1 MMLAALPLAAIA
13 TTTAASA
20 AAAGALSCNGSVIY
34 SVERG
39 SSASSTGTLNALTTG
54 TVGGSSVTATAIS
67 SIPAGG
73 NANALGI
80 TFGGTGAYLVD
91 QTTSSVNSAR
101 IHYYAAATGSWSTF
115 TGSSGSNDSFVA
127 GAVDPANGIYYYASY
142 FAGTSTTSAY
152 ANVYGFNTLTNT
164 AIPGIIGRVNL
175 GTGDSAAGQNGD
187 LAFDGSGN
195 MYLLSSNGTNV
206 AINIVPAPV
215 PLTGSSGGATLTSTL
230 QSFFASSAKYNG
242 IAFDNN
248 GNLYVEDAS
257 ASNVSEI
264 TKLNPITGA
273 VLAGPTALSS
283 NAQTFLSVDLGACS
297 VNPTL
302 QLQANVAGRFT
313 PTDQFGLSITGG
325 GLASGNTATTTGT
338 ATGVQS
344 AAAGPVIAGSGN
356 TYTLTETAASGDL
369 SNYTVTYSCIDT
381 ANGNSVVAS
390 GTGPS
395 ITLPFPPTTST
406 SPTVACTF
414 TNVPLAATPGISVAK
429 TASPTSFDKPG
440 TTITYS
446 FAVKNTGNVALS
458 AVQVNDTDLPGLSA
472 ISCPSTTLA
481 AKATETCTA
490 TYSTT
495 QADLDAGSVT
505 NTATAQGNPPGST
518 TPVVSDPSTATVPA
532 AQVPGI
538 SLVKS
543 ASPSTFSRAG
553 QAIAYSFLVTNT
565 GNVTLSGVLVNDTDL
580 AGLSAIT
587 CPSGTLAPAAHE
599 TCTATYSTT
608 QADVDAGSVPNTATA
623 QGTPPGS
630 TTPAVSAPST
640 ATVSASQAP
649 GISVVKSASPTIFS
663 KAGQTITYSFLV
675 TDTGNVTMSAVQVND
690 TDLPGLSAITCPS
703 ATLAPGIGETCSAT
717 YSTTQAD
724 VDAGSVSNTAT
735 AQGTPPRTTTPV
747 MSDPSTATV
756 PAAQVSGISL
766 VKSASPSS
774 VSRAGQVITY
784 SFLVTNTGNVTLS
797 GVLVNDTDLP
807 GLSAITCPSAT
818 LAADA
823 HETCT
828 ATYSTTQA
836 DMDRGS
842 ISNTATAQGTPPGST
857 TPVVSDP
864 SKATAPAEVSRG
876 ISLVKSAS
884 PATFSRPGQT
894 ITYSFLVTNAGNVN
908 LSGVKVNDTDRPGLS
923 PISCPSGTLAPGVS
937 ETCTATYST
946 TEANV
951 DAGSVTNTATAQ
963 GTPPGS
969 TRPRSS
975 DPASVTI
982 TAPPGQGISLVKSAS
997 PSTFSK
1003 AGQVITY
1010 SFLVTSKANV
1020 TLSDVRVNDTD
1031 LPGLSAITCP
1041 SGTLAADAHE
1051 TCTATYSTTQAD
1063 MDRGS
1068 VSNTATAEGTA
1079 PGATTPFVSNPSTV
1093 TVRAVQVSAIS
1104 LVKSANSLVYSYAG
1118 ETIGYRFL
1126 VTNIGNV
1133 TLSKVGITDGLP
1145 GLSAISCPRSS
1156 LAPGADET
1164 CTAGYV
1170 ITNADVSAGQVV
1182 NTATAHGTAASARN
1196 PVVSPR
1202 SSVGV
1207 YDVESTRVPVTG

>member
-1 MMLAALPLAAIA
+1 VGTVAAASLTLAALPLAAVA
-13 TTTAASA
+13 TAGSASA
-20 AAAGALSCNGSVIY
+20 AAAGALSCNGSIIY

-80 TFGGTGAYLVD
+80 TDGGTGAYLVD
-91 QTTSSVNSAR
+91 QTTSSANSAR
-101 IHYYAAATGSWSTF
+101 IHFYAAATGSWSTF
-115 TGSSGSNDSFVA
+115 TGSSSANDSFVA

-142 FAGTSTTSAY
+142 FAGTPSTSAY

-175 GTGDSAAGQNGD
+175 GTGNSTAGENGD

-195 MYLLSSNGTNV
+195 MYVLSSNGANV
-206 AINIVPAPV
+206 AINIVPAPL
-215 PLTGSSGGATLTSTL
+215 PATGSSGGATLTSKL

-242 IAFDNN
+242 IAFDND

-257 ASNVSEI
+257 TSNVSEI

-273 VLAGPTALSS
+273 VLAGPTALSA

-325 GLASGNTATTTGT
+325 GLTSGNTATTTGT

-344 AAAGPVIAGSGN
+344 ATAGPVIAGSGN

-395 ITLPFPPTTST
+395 ITLPFPATTST
-406 SPTVACTF
+406 SPAVACTF

-429 TASPTSFDKPG
+429 SASPSSFDKPG
-440 TTITYS
+440 STITYS

-481 AKATETCTA
+481 AQATETCTA

-495 QADLDAGSVT
+495 QADVDNGSVP
-505 NTATAQGNPPGST
+505 NSATAQGTPPGST
-518 TPVVSDPSTATVPA
+518 TPVVSDPSTSTVPA

-538 SLVKS
+538 SVVKS
-543 ASPSTFSRAG
+543 ASPSTFNRAG
-553 QAIAYSFLVTNT
+553 QIITYSFLVTNT
-565 GNVTLSGVLVNDTDL
+565 GNVTVSAVQVNDTDL
-580 AGLSAIT
+580 PGLSAIT
-587 CPSGTLAPAAHE
+587 CPSGTLAPAADE

-623 QGTPPGS
+623 QGTPPRS
-630 TTPAVSAPST
+630 TTP
-640 ATVSASQAP
+640 
-649 GISVVKSASPTIFS
+649 VV
-663 KAGQTITYSFLV
+663 
-675 TDTGNVTMSAVQVND
+675 
-690 TDLPGLSAITCPS
+690 
-703 ATLAPGIGETCSAT
+703 
-717 YSTTQAD
+717 
-724 VDAGSVSNTAT
+724 
-735 AQGTPPRTTTPV
+735 
-747 MSDPSTATV
+747 SDPSTSTV
-756 PAAQVSGISL
+756 PAAQVPGISL
-766 VKSASPSS
+766 VKSASPSA
-774 VSRAGQVITY
+774 VSKAGQVITY

-797 GVLVNDTDLP
+797 GVLVDDTDLP
-807 GLSAITCPSAT
+807 GLSAISCPSAT
-818 LAADA
+818 LAPAAD
-823 HETCT
+823 ETCT
-828 ATYSTTQA
+828 ATHSTTQA
-836 DMDRGS
+836 DMDRGG
-842 ISNTATAQGTPPGST
+842 ISNTATAQGTPAGST

-864 SKATAPAEVSRG
+864 STVTVPAEVSRG
-876 ISLVKSAS
+876 ISVVKSAS
-884 PATFSRPGQT
+884 PATYSRPGQT
-894 ITYSFLVTNAGNVN
+894 ISYSFLVTDTGNVT
-908 LSGVKVNDTDRPGLS
+908 LSGVRVVDTDLPGLS
-923 PISCPSGTLAPGVS
+923 AISCPSGTLAPGVS

-946 TEANV
+946 TQANV

-969 TRPRSS
+969 TTPLSS
-975 DPASVTI
+975 DPSSVTI
-982 TAPPGQGISLVKSAS
+982 KAPPGQGISLVKSAS

-1003 AGQVITY
+1003 VGQTITY
-1010 SFLVTSKANV
+1010 SFLVTNTANV
-1020 TLSDVRVNDTD
+1020 TLSGVRVNDTD

-1041 SGTLAADAHE
+1041 SATLAPAAHE
-1051 TCTATYSTTQAD
+1051 TCTATYSVTRAD
-1063 MDRGS
+1063 VGRGS
-1068 VSNTATAEGTA
+1068 ISNTATAEGTP
-1079 PGATTPFVSNPSTV
+1079 PGSTTPFDSNPSTA
-1093 TVRAVQVSAIS
+1093 TVRAVPVSSIS
-1104 LVKSANSLVYSYAG
+1104 VVKSASPLLFSYAG
-1118 ETIGYRFL
+1118 QTISYRFL
-1126 VTNIGNV
+1126 VTNTGDV
-1133 TLSKVGITDGLP
+1133 ALSKVGITDGRP
-1145 GLSAISCPRSS
+1145 GLSAISCPQSS
-1156 LAPGADET
+1156 LAPGAGET
-1164 CTAGYV
+1164 CTASYV

-1182 NTATAHGTAASARN
+1182 NTATAHGTPQGARH
-1196 PVVSPR
+1196 PVVSGE
-1202 SSVGV
+1202 SSVIV
-1207 YDVESTRVPVTG
+1207 FYDEPTGVPVTG